1 MKLRNALLAALLI
14 LPSLA
19 AGQQISF
26 SQGWKEQR
34 FSMFSSNDYTFGA
47 QTLGVRSDDTVS
59 LLWRALPQ
67 SAWNKRGARWDWSVD
82 TSVPPTDLTKK
93 GGDDRNLSLYFLF
106 LPQEAAQKA
115 QNQGIRALLDDP
127 DVRVLIYVWGGAH
140 ARGDVLQSPYLG
152 SRGRTV
158 ILRPSGTGSAS
169 ERVDLARDHQRAF
182 GEAPQNLVGLAVSS
196 DSDDTGGEVVGQI
209 SRLRVE

>member
-1 MKLRNALLAALLI
+1 MTLRSGFLAALLI

-19 AGQQISF
+19 FGQQISF

-47 QTLGVRSDDTVS
+47 QTLGIRSDDTVS
-59 LLWRALPQ
+59 LLWSALPQ
-67 SAWNKRGARWDWSVD
+67 SVWKKTAAQWDWSVEI
-82 TSVPPTDLTKK
+82 SVPPTDLTKK
-93 GGDDRNLSLYFLF
+93 GGDDRNLSIYFLF

-140 ARGDVLQSPYLG
+140 ARGDVLPSPYLG
-152 SRGRTV
+152 TRGRTIV
-158 ILRPSGTGSAS
+158 LRPSGTGTAS
-169 ERVDLARDHQRAF
+169 ERVDLTGDHQRAF

-209 SRLRVE
+209 SRLRIE